1 MNKNALRG
9 FAAAGLLVAG
19 LTGCGGAATSTDAAS
34 EPASESATPT
44 ATPTKA
50 YTLEEL
56 TAVLGQ
62 IKDQQGAKLSV
73 MSSADLSGAMEQ
85 SKAVMAQMDIQ
96 PAACKEMAMGS
107 TAQPIEGVKA
117 AIGVSQ
123 NAASGV
129 ISTISLG
136 TGLGDRIAARAQEA
150 KNQVAQ
156 CGTMTMTG
164 PTVSGTITVT
174 DLEAK
179 KPANALFAYRMDTE
193 LSTGG
198 KTSVILSQ
206 AVDQNVLIS
215 VTGMG
220 GKSEEAALASV
231 TGLLDQA
238 SELIK

>member
-1 MNKNALRG
+1 MSGWVSSRLARSRLSFSRT
-9 FAAAGLLVAG
+9 AAP
-19 LTGCGGAATSTDAAS
+19 TAT
-34 EPASESATPT
+34 ATP
-44 ATPTKA
+44 TPTKA

-62 IKDQQGAKLSV
+62 IKDQQGAKLTV

-85 SKAVMAQMDIQ
+85 SKALMAQMDIQ

-107 TAQPIEGVKA
+107 MAQSIDGVKA

-136 TGLGDRIAARAQEA
+136 TGLGDRIAARAQEG
-150 KNQVAQ
+150 KDQIAQ
-156 CGTMTMTG
+156 CGSMTMTG
-164 PTVSGTITVT
+164 PTLSGTITVT
-174 DLEAK
+174 DLESR
-179 KPANALFAYRMDTE
+179 KPANSLFAYRMDTE

-198 KTSVILSQ
+198 KSSVILSQ

-238 SELIK
+238 AELIK